1 MRGDL
6 HTGETPV
13 NVVLSIVYG
22 PTISRLTFL
31 KGRWPSR
38 SVQSGWGW
46 IPWYGLFCRRYRVS
60 ISSAVAIF
68 IKRATPIQSYLPTPL
83 VSCRRIS
90 RMIPSSR
97 APSSA
102 TLNRLAELKGRR
114 DEERNSTTDE
124 GRIWGGQ
131 ERDSLSKLVVVTS
144 RVKSATGS
152 LGPLR
157 GGGQLPHGAL
167 QKTLCACQFP
177 SSTWR
182 PRKAPVLQVSS
193 LLWPSGR
200 SRSLISIPLRSRV

>member
-1 MRGDL
+1 MDFSRVSL
-6 HTGETPV
+6 
-13 NVVLSIVYG
+13 VLS
-22 PTISRLTFL
+22 S
-31 KGRWPSR
+31 GR
-38 SVQSGWGW
+38 
-46 IPWYGLFCRRYRVS
+46 YGLSYQRYRVS
-60 ISSAVAIF
+60 TSSATAAFV
-68 IKRATPIQSYLPTPL
+68 KRATPIQSYLPTPL

-102 TLNRLAELKGRR
+102 TSNRLAELKRRR

-124 GRIWGGQ
+124 GRVWGGQ
-131 ERDSLSKLVVVTS
+131 ERDSLSKLVLVTS
-144 RVKSATGS
+144 RVKFWTGS

-157 GGGQLPHGAL
+157 GGGQLPRGAL
-167 QKTLCACQFP
+167 QKTMCACQFP